1 MKWIEP
7 VIYQPSAE
15 IQTEYS
21 NTLLLAGQLAKRGI
35 TTLPQARQFL
45 DPEAYTLS
53 SPFEFPDMRKAVA
66 RIQASIQNHDQIGI
80 WGDFDVDG
88 QTSTALLVSGLRAL
102 GARVKYHVP
111 VRANESHGI
120 GLEFLKVFIQ
130 KGIKL
135 LITCDTGITEFESL
149 SHLKDVGVDVI
160 LTDHHT
166 MGESLPPALSII
178 NPRLLP
184 EIHPL
189 AGLAGVGTAFQV
201 LRGLLEENQETA
213 LSEDFYDLVALGTI
227 ADLAPLIGENRY
239 YAKKGLDQMNQSP
252 RPAIS
257 AMLDFAGIK
266 TQLITE
272 SIIGFTLGPRLNAA
286 GRLSDANPMV
296 DFLISTDK
304 EFIRNTAI
312 QLEDLNSQRRLAVD
326 MVFKSSLDMLEQ
338 QPALLQ
344 YPVIILAKSGWEGG
358 VVGIAASRLVEKY
371 GKPAILCNL
380 RGEIAA
386 GSARSV
392 EGIDIMR
399 AIRENSELLLRYGG
413 HPMAAG
419 LSIREKDIPDFRERL
434 SLSVDQQAAGVRIEP
449 KLEIDAYLPF
459 NALNPSILDEIDHL
473 APFGPENPAPLL
485 VTQKVEI
492 TSESLIGKT
501 IEHRRLELKDQQGGQ
516 SSALWWNSADASLP
530 EGLFDVAYRAGRDT
544 YKGGSGVILE
554 WVDFKPVAVD
564 RIDLKQTTSRYQ
576 IYDHRM
582 DYDPLSILDP
592 LQNDGQTI
600 FWAEGF
606 SYQFKQAVNRTMLTH
621 TSKLA
626 ILTAPPSFREL
637 RDALEYV
644 SPKEVYLFSME
655 PPSDL
660 LKEFLADV
668 QKVVRVELNGGEA
681 VISLFSMAAVL
692 GQTNAIAYKGL
703 KWYQLRGQLE
713 ISQSGDQV
721 KITRVNNKIS
731 SEIETFSIELMNSL
745 REIAAFRNYYRRAD
759 PTLLLS

>member
-1 MKWIEP
+1 MNWIEP

-15 IQTEYS
+15 IQAEYS

-35 TTLPQARQFL
+35 TNLQQARQFL
-45 DPEAYTLS
+45 DLDAYTPS

-66 RIQASIQNHDQIGI
+66 RIQAAIQNQELIGI

-102 GARVKYHVP
+102 GTQVIYHVP
-111 VRANESHGI
+111 VRASESHGI
-120 GLEFLKVFIQ
+120 GLEILKKFNQ
-130 KGIKL
+130 EGIRL

-149 SHLKDVGVDVI
+149 SYLQDVGVDAI

-166 MGESLPPALSII
+166 IGETLPPALSII
-178 NPRLLP
+178 NPHLLP
-184 EIHPL
+184 ETHPMT
-189 AGLAGVGTAFQV
+189 GLAGVGTAFQI
-201 LRGLLEENQETA
+201 LRGLMEEKGETT
-213 LSEDFYDLVALGTI
+213 LSEDFHDLVALGTI
-227 ADLAPLIGENRY
+227 ADLAPLIGENRF

-266 TQLITE
+266 NQRITE
-272 SIIGFTLGPRLNAA
+272 SLIGYTLGPRLNAA

-296 DFLISTDK
+296 EFLISTDK
-304 EFIRNTAI
+304 ELIRNTAI
-312 QLEDLNSQRRLAVD
+312 QLEDLNSRRRLAVD
-326 MVFKSSLDMLEQ
+326 MVYKSSLDMLEN

-344 YPVIILAKSGWEGG
+344 YPVIVLAKSGWEGG

-371 GKPAILCNL
+371 GKPAILFNL

-392 EGIDIMR
+392 EGIDIIR
-399 AIRENSELLLRYGG
+399 AIRENSGSLLRYGG

-419 LSIREKDIPDFRERL
+419 LSIRGEDIPAFREGL
-434 SLSVDQQAAGVRIEP
+434 SISVDQQAAGIRIEP

-459 NALNPSILDEIDHL
+459 NAINTSILDEIDRL
-473 APFGPENPAPLL
+473 APFGPENPAPVL

-492 TSESLIGKT
+492 TGESLIGKT
-501 IEHRRLELKDQQGGQ
+501 REHRRLELKDQQGGQ
-516 SSALWWNSADASLP
+516 SNALWWNSADVSLP
-530 EGLFDVAYRAGRDT
+530 EGLFDVAYRARRDT

-554 WVDFKPVAVD
+554 WVDFKPVAAD
-564 RIDLKQTTSRYQ
+564 RIDLKQTTSKYQ
-576 IYDHRM
+576 IHDHRM
-582 DYDPLSILDP
+582 DCDPLPILDT
-592 LQNDGQTI
+592 LQDDGQAI

-606 SYQFKQAVNRTMLTH
+606 RYQFKQAVNRTMLTSA
-621 TSKLA
+621 SKLA
-626 ILTAPPSFREL
+626 ILTAPPSSHEL
-637 RDALEYV
+637 RDALERV

-668 QKVVRVELNGGEA
+668 QKFVRVELNGGET

-692 GQTNAIAYKGL
+692 GQTIEIAYKGM

-713 ISQSGDQV
+713 ISQFGDQV